1 MPSLNKI
8 ILIGHLGKDPETR
21 SMQNGK
27 AVTNVNLATS
37 ESWKDK
43 TSGERQEKT
52 EWHNLVFYS
61 PLAEIAGKYL
71 KKGAL
76 TFVEGKLQT
85 RKWQDTQGVERY
97 TTEVVVNELKM
108 LDKKAEAAPGMPRPA
123 PSRRSGRSS
132 ASMCAARGDA
142 ARILAAAAPRP
153 DRGGKGL
160 AHFRGRGGFRPR
172 KRR

>member
-76 TFVEGKLQT
+76 TYVEGKLQT
-85 RKWQDTQGVERY
+85 RKWQDKNTGQDRY
-97 TTEVVVNELKM
+97 MTEIIVSEMKM
-108 LDKKAEAAPGMPRPA
+108 LGGKGERTAAPA
-123 PSRRSGRSS
+123 SS
-132 ASMCAARGDA
+132 ASSS
-142 ARILAAAAPRP
+142 APAP
-153 DRGGKGL
+153 DSKPEDNIP
-160 AHFRGRGGFRPR
+160 F
-172 KRR
+172 

>member
-76 TFVEGKLQT
+76 TYVEGKLQT
-85 RKWQDTQGVERY
+85 RKWQDKNTGQDRY
-97 TTEVVVNELKM
+97 MTEIIVSEMKM
-108 LDKKAEAAPGMPRPA
+108 L
-123 PSRRSGRSS
+123 
-132 ASMCAARGDA
+132 
-142 ARILAAAAPRP
+142 
-153 DRGGKGL
+153 GGKGERT
-160 AHFRGRGGFRPR
+160 ATPASAPAPEGKVEDDIPF
-172 KRR
+172 